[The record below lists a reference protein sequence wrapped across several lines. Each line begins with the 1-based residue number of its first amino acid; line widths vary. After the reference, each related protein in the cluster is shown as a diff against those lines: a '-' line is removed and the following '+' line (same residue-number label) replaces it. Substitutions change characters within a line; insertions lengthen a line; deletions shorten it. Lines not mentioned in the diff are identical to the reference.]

1 MIDMT
6 SSEKFDTLLELQR
19 SGKDKLKII
28 TVDGKE
34 WHCKLLDPAE
44 DEDDWAYHF
53 ADLHD
58 PLKFFILE
66 CNYIESIEVI
76 NKSAAISA

>member
-1 MIDMT
+1 MT
-6 SSEKFDTLLELQR
+6 SSEKFDVLLDLQR
-19 SGKDKLKII
+19 SGKENLKIV

-34 WHCKLLDPAE
+34 IYCRLLDPAE

-53 ADLHD
+53 VDLYN

-66 CNYIESIEVI
+66 CNYIKSIEEIQENV
-76 NKSAAISA
+76 AIPA